1 MEYANWH
8 HVTEDEEKDSVFFF
22 FFFPAVD
29 ICNADYFFPECI
41 SGEDGTATNLMMLQT
56 LQNIDA
62 VDSTVKLG

>member
-8 HVTEDEEKDSVFFF
+8 HVTEDEEKDSVFF